1 MYSSHK
7 GSKHSRLCF
16 RNVFRYTVT
25 SVEQELSSEV
35 LTLDKLQSMVVEEY
49 GESHF
54 KASSQPFLYFQVLW
68 LCGLFE
74 DSIEFLSRS
83 PHLRAHSVH
92 VALALLEDDL
102 LLQSEPFG
110 NGQIISLKRSK
121 QGQFKQLNFPRLVML
136 YVKNFEKTNPAEAL
150 QYLFLLRN
158 SYNYG
163 ENSLLNISD
172 YSTDNMFLQC
182 VAELAIETRDY
193 VTLFGTRDFNDVRH
207 TGLVDKLDPE
217 NSIHVITKVASL
229 CEKQGMF
236 EDAIYLFDL
245 AGKKDKAL
253 GILNR
258 ILVPLVPATATTSD
272 SGRGSPRDRVVK
284 IALELAERYRK
295 VGKLILLTGVGSQL
309 LPCVS

>member
-1 MYSSHK
+1 MHIHTHTRTHTYLSLRVEYGDSAECCITNNRVRLKFSKITLTFRSELIKSFHNPCTVNYPVMYSSHK

-121 QGQFKQLNFPRLVML
+121 QGQFKQLNFARLVML

-207 TGLVDKLDPE
+207 T
-217 NSIHVITKVASL
+217 
-229 CEKQGMF
+229 
-236 EDAIYLFDL
+236 
-245 AGKKDKAL
+245 
-253 GILNR
+253 
-258 ILVPLVPATATTSD
+258 
-272 SGRGSPRDRVVK
+272 
-284 IALELAERYRK
+284 
-295 VGKLILLTGVGSQL
+295 
-309 LPCVS
+309 